1 MEPSIPVLVA
11 QGSDDMIT
19 PALIQELLLQY
30 IPHAELAEIQECG
43 HWTVVEKPDKI
54 NHLAREFFAH

>member
-1 MEPSIPVLVA
+1 
-11 QGSDDMIT
+11 MIT